1 MKNGKHGAI
10 AEAWM
15 SNFVV
20 RVTSHFCGRA
30 FNVDLVRWE
39 RGGSGMKVCKAFN
52 VSREEADKEALRVA
66 ELYDAT
72 VERYKH
78 DQTLA

>member
-1 MKNGKHGAI
+1 M
-10 AEAWM
+10 EVSM

-20 RVTSHFCGRA
+20 RVTSHMCGRA

-52 VSREEADKEALRVA
+52 VSREEADREALRVA

-72 VERYKH
+72 VERYDH

>member
-1 MKNGKHGAI
+1 M
-10 AEAWM
+10 EVSM

-20 RVTSHFCGRA
+20 RVTSHMCGRA

-52 VSREEADKEALRVA
+52 VSREEADREANRVA
-66 ELYDAT
+66 MLYNAVV
-72 VERYKH
+72 VEE
-78 DQTLA
+78 